1 MNTFLQSSDINILT
15 KPMVITMDDK
25 TFSVQGTV
33 GGTNVI
39 HNLFTAW
46 INLKGWTELR
56 ITATCV
62 GTISGSLDDIN
73 IHYGFDGSHG
83 KAHYSIPRT
92 LGNNSYNGSNHSNIE
107 YTAPIPPYIRFH
119 NKNGPIQETKNIRIV
134 LYGRKKIKEEELI
147 IYDMPAYNFVP
158 GGSSADIYSV

>member
-25 TFSVQGTV
+25 TFATSSTV
-33 GGTNVI
+33 GGTGVI
-39 HNLFTAW
+39 HNEFTSW

-56 ITATCV
+56 ITATCI
-62 GTISGSLDDIN
+62 GTIAGSLDDIN
-73 IHYGFDGSHG
+73 IHTGFDGRTG
-83 KAHYSIPRT
+83 KDHYSIPRT
-92 LGNNSYNGSNHSNIE
+92 LGNNSYNGSNSSNIE
-107 YTAPIPPYIRFH
+107 YIAPIPPYIRFH
-119 NKNGPIQETKNIRIV
+119 NKNGPIQEIKNIRII

>member
-15 KPMVITMDDK
+15 KPMVIIMDDK

-33 GGTNVI
+33 GGNNVI

-62 GTISGSLDDIN
+62 GTSGGSLDDIN
-73 IHYGFDGSHG
+73 IHYGFVGSHG

-119 NKNGPIQETKNIRIV
+119 NKNGSIQETKNIRIV
-134 LYGRKKIKEEELI
+134 LYGRKKIKVNECLPIFLAEEC
-147 IYDMPAYNFVP
+147 
-158 GGSSADIYSV
+158 

>member
-62 GTISGSLDDIN
+62 GTIAGSLDDIN
-73 IHYGFDGSHG
+73 IHYGFDGRHG
-83 KAHYSIPRT
+83 KAYYSIPRT
-92 LGNNSYNGSNHSNIE
+92 LGNNSYNGSRYSNIE

>member
-1 MNTFLQSSDINILT
+1 MNTFLKSSDINILT

-25 TFSVQGTV
+25 TFATGTTV
-33 GGTNVI
+33 GGVGVA
-39 HNLFTAW
+39 HNEFTAW

-56 ITATCV
+56 ITANCI
-62 GTISGSLDDIN
+62 GSNISLADIN
-73 IHYGFDGSHG
+73 IHYGFDGRTG

-92 LGNNSYNGSNHSNIE
+92 LENNAFNGNLHSNIE
-107 YTAPIPPYIRFH
+107 YIAPIPPYIRFH
-119 NKNGPIQETKNIRIV
+119 NKNGPIQEIKNIRIV

>member
-1 MNTFLQSSDINILT
+1 
-15 KPMVITMDDK
+15 MDDK
-25 TFSVQGTV
+25 TFATGTTV
-33 GGTNVI
+33 GGVGVA
-39 HNLFTAW
+39 HNEFTAW

-56 ITATCV
+56 ITANCI
-62 GTISGSLDDIN
+62 GSNISLADIN
-73 IHYGFDGSHG
+73 IHYGFDGRTG

-92 LGNNSYNGSNHSNIE
+92 LENNAFNGNLHSNIE
-107 YTAPIPPYIRFH
+107 YIAPIPPYIRFH
-119 NKNGPIQETKNIRIV
+119 NKNGPIQEIKNIRIV